1 MTTAIFGLRIRQAR
15 LLRNLTGKA
24 LVSML
29 GWEATRL
36 TRLERREAAL
46 LSALELQTLAAA
58 LRFPEGFFT
67 TRPTTYLSAED
78 LSYSG
83 PSTTSVAH
91 KSRTT
96 QLFALTGDLLTELH
110 SYRPLPPVQIAPA
123 RTGCDPVT
131 AAAMTRV
138 RLGIRSGQPV
148 ANLLAT
154 MERCGITVVMRQGRF
169 GDRPI
174 SSSPRAPGER
184 HTGSSTWVGRTKNLP
199 IVMVRDVQSWERT
212 RWALAHELGHL
223 VLTRADTQRC
233 PDHEQHVDTFAA
245 ELLAPVS
252 AVAPTVPPSP
262 SLAELAKTK
271 RRWGISIAALSK
283 HLRETEVISDHDYA
297 SLHNALHT
305 RINPETG
312 STWGHHEPGWRDREP
327 ERPRLLASLIEEVS
341 QTDAADSLASGWPSE
356 LLAELTSGQQSL
368 GGQAPG

>member
-1 MTTAIFGLRIRQAR
+1 MTIAVFGLRIRQAR

-24 LVSML
+24 LVGTL

-36 TRLERREAAL
+36 TRLERREAAT
-46 LSALELQTLAAA
+46 LSASDLQTLAAA

-67 TRPTTYLSAED
+67 SRPTTYLTATD

-83 PSTTSVAH
+83 PSTTSNAQ

-110 SYRPLPPVQIAPA
+110 THRPLPPVQIAPA
-123 RTGCDPVT
+123 RSECDPVT

-148 ANLLAT
+148 TNLLAT
-154 MERCGITVVMRQGRF
+154 MERCGVTVVMRQGRF

-174 SSSPRAPGER
+174 STSPRAPGER

-199 IVMVRDVQSWERT
+199 IVMLRDVPSWERT

-223 VLTRADTQRC
+223 VLTRAGAQRC

-245 ELLAPVS
+245 ELLAPIS

-262 SLAELAKTK
+262 SLAELTKIK

-283 HLRETEVISDHDYA
+283 HLRDIQVISDHDYG

-305 RINPETG
+305 RINPATG

-327 ERPRLLASLIEEVS
+327 ERPRLLGSLLKEASETGAV
-341 QTDAADSLASGWPSE
+341 DSLVRTWPAE
-356 LLAELTSGQQSL
+356 LLAELTAGQQTT
-368 GGQAPG
+368 GGQEPS